1 MRVLDLELLEGRPMP
16 LACDPQ
22 PRHTVGA
29 QPKERRHML
38 GGQLQADAQ
47 RSPTQSS
54 RMLAWDSRTL
64 RGKRQGLGGGCSSH
78 MHGPPQPT
86 VPSPWRGPVVG
97 RRHGSQ
103 TTALEGEVVP
113 PQARGQAAQDAA
125 QALLDSAR
133 AFCLLGE
140 AA

>member
-1 MRVLDLELLEGRPMP
+1 
-16 LACDPQ
+16 
-22 PRHTVGA
+22 
-29 QPKERRHML
+29 ML